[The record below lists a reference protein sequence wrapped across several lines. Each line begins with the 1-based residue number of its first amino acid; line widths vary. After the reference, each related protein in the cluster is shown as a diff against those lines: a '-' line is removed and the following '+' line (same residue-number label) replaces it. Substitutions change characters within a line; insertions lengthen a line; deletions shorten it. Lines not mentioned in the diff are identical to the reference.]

1 MSTAEQQHSS
11 PLLTTKELVR
21 DHVTGIES
29 YVDARGAAKFLL
41 RSPKT
46 IQSWARTG
54 IIPAHPVGCG
64 SKRHWLF
71 LKSEL
76 DAWVRSQI
84 QTS

>member
-1 MSTAEQQHSS
+1 MSGEQQHSS
-11 PLLTTKELVR
+11 PFLTA
-21 DHVTGIES
+21 HVTGVES
-29 YVDARGAAKFLL
+29 YVDARGAAEFLL

-64 SKRHWLF
+64 SKKHWLF

-76 DAWVRSQI
+76 DAWVRSHV

>member
-1 MSTAEQQHSS
+1 MSEQQHSS
-11 PLLTTKELVR
+11 PSQTAGV
-21 DHVTGIES
+21 ES
-29 YVDARGAAKFLL
+29 YVDAQGAAKFLL

-54 IIPAHPVGCG
+54 IIPAHPIGCG
-64 SKRHWLF
+64 SKKHWLF

-76 DAWVRSQI
+76 DAWVRSQV

>member
-1 MSTAEQQHSS
+1 MSNAEPHSS
-11 PLLTTKELVR
+11 PLLTAPAARV
-21 DHVTGIES
+21 ES
-29 YVDARGAAKFLL
+29 YVDARGAAEFLL

-54 IIPAHPVGCG
+54 TIPAHPIGCG
-64 SKRHWLF
+64 SKKHWLF

>member
-1 MSTAEQQHSS
+1 MSNAEQHYSS
-11 PLLTTKELVR
+11 PLLTAPAARV
-21 DHVTGIES
+21 ES
-29 YVDARGAAKFLL
+29 YVDARGAAEFLL

-64 SKRHWLF
+64 SKKHWLF